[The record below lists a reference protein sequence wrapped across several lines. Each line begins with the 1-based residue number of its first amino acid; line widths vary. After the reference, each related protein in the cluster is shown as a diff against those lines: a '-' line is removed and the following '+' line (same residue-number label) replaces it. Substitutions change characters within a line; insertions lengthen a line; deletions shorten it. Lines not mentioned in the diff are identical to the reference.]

1 MTTEIVNLTHQ
12 AVHQA
17 IEDVLEQYPSHPY
30 QQAFAHPELRQQLIV
45 QVLNQS
51 PNRFV
56 LVEDSPQADHS
67 VTDGVSQVLSDDS
80 TDIKSIIQ
88 QEIEQIIQERTE
100 WIKQH
105 IPEQQ

>member
-1 MTTEIVNLTHQ
+1 MTTEIINLTHQ

-17 IEDVLEQYPSHPY
+17 IDDVLEQYPSHPH

-56 LVEDSPQADHS
+56 LVENSPEAEQS
-67 VTDGVSQVLSDDS
+67 VTDEVSQVLSDDS
-80 TDIKSIIQ
+80 ADIKSMIQ
-88 QEIEQIIQERTE
+88 QEIEQIMQERTD
-100 WIKQH
+100 WIRQH
-105 IPEQQ
+105 VPEQQ